1 MSGPWAVRT
10 RRTTAVLATTA
21 GLVLTLG
28 SPPAMATVSTTPDV
42 TDKVGGNVHAIALVD
57 PDGNPA
63 TPDAKAYIGGI
74 FNAVGGKPRG
84 NAALIN
90 ANGRVDLGFTPA
102 TNGIVKAVAVSQD
115 NSVVF
120 LGGKFTQVNGVAR
133 ANLAAVDAVTGQ
145 VLSGWQAD
153 TGGEYPDVNSLA
165 VRGGTLY
172 VGGRYATIDGT
183 GRKMLTAVDAVTGN
197 VLRTFNAA
205 PNGLV
210 NEVVVSPDGST
221 VYAGGAFTMLGGQA
235 RAYAGGVDA
244 VTGAATAFKPAAE
257 GGRAVTVEISPD
269 GSRFFYATEN
279 NTLFA
284 YDPAVSNSP
293 VWTIKTSGDT
303 QAIEVLD
310 GEMWI
315 GGHFSQVVTTHTPR
329 AFLASLDPANGSVLP
344 WDPKCYGGSFG
355 VWALAHDGQRLHA
368 GGVFAGFGDVKQRGY
383 ARFSNV
389 S

>member
-1 MSGPWAVRT
+1 MSV
-10 RRTTAVLATTA
+10 VLAVTA

-28 SPPAMATVSTTPDV
+28 APPAMATVSTTPDV
-42 TDKVGGNVHAIALVD
+42 TDKVGGGVHAIALVD

-120 LGGKFTQVNGVAR
+120 LGGKFTTVNGEPR

-145 VLSGWQAD
+145 LLSGWQAD
-153 TGGEYPDVNSLA
+153 TAGTYPDVNSLA
-165 VRGGTLY
+165 VRGTTLY
-172 VGGRYATIDGT
+172 VGGRFAAIDGI
-183 GRKMLTAVDAVTGN
+183 GRRLLAAVDTGTGN
-197 VLRTFNAA
+197 VLKTFNAA

-210 NEVVVSPDGST
+210 NEVIVSPDGS
-221 VYAGGAFTMLGGQA
+221 VYAAGAFTMLGGQA
-235 RAYAGGVDA
+235 RAYAGAVDG
-244 VTGAATAFKPAAE
+244 VTGVATAFKPAAE
-257 GGRAVTVEISPD
+257 GGRAVTAELSPD

-293 VWTIKTSGDT
+293 VWAIKTSGDT

-315 GGHFSQVVTTHTPR
+315 GGHFSQIVTTHTPR
-329 AFLASLDPANGSVLP
+329 AFLASLDPATGSVLA
-344 WDPKCYGGSFG
+344 WDPKCYGGKMG